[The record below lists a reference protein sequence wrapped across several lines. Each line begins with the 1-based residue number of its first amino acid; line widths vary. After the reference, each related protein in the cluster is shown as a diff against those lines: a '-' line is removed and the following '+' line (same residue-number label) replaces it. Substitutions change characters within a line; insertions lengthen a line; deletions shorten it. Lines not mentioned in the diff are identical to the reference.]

1 MRRQAGLGVACVEIE
16 FRTPHAIDA
25 TLYGKGV
32 YFARDASY
40 STFPLYCAPDAQGV
54 QTIFLVR
61 AVVGQWSKGV
71 KDQLTPDVRDPARNI
86 LYDCTVDNV
95 RDPSIFVT
103 YHDAQAYPEYMI
115 KFSQTTQHTGDPP
128 VSKSTSELGYGS
140 MAWGVRN
147 LISTQVTP
155 RPACRRT
162 ASTGP
167 TWSRA
172 SSRLAPFLRTNSPP
186 PPPPQ
191 AFTPRRSPGH
201 E

>member
-1 MRRQAGLGVACVEIE
+1 MQQGFNRSFCGKN
-16 FRTPHAIDA
+16 A

-71 KDQLTPDVRDPARNI
+71 KDALTPDVRDAARNI

-95 RDPSIFVT
+95 KDPSIFVT

-115 KFSQTTQHTGDPP
+115 KFSQTTQHTGHPLCGNQP
-128 VSKSTSELGYGS
+128 VS
-140 MAWGVRN
+140 
-147 LISTQVTP
+147 
-155 RPACRRT
+155 
-162 ASTGP
+162 
-167 TWSRA
+167 
-172 SSRLAPFLRTNSPP
+172 
-186 PPPPQ
+186 
-191 AFTPRRSPGH
+191 
-201 E
+201 